1 MTTSD
6 TSPPN
11 DSEQMEFFQTSSWEV
26 SHARPTRSQEND
38 LPAQTSATSGLTS
51 LDSFARLSPDGS
63 WQKMSRGFT
72 QANLDGSLEEFCET
86 WPVQG
91 MMRSGVAYPLKT
103 LEPHTSASASGLW
116 PTPRSAMTGDI
127 VPARMNDTNNNLER
141 ALAREMFRTPS
152 RQEAGQSAAFLASL
166 VTKDGQPARPGERAY
181 NPATGQLVQMTLN
194 RTVKMFPTPN
204 ATDWK
209 GPSQPNG
216 RRPICDDDLP
226 SRVAR
231 ERFPTPTREDGESK
245 GMSAARLATRKPD
258 NLATKVRL
266 EASERFPTPRSVDAS
281 NVALLPTQ
289 NKDRKRSSMMH
300 EGLAR
305 AVMLPSPAARDWRSG
320 KRRSEN
326 GHTPQL
332 PEVTGGQLSAG
343 FVEWM
348 FGLPKDWTKVDP
360 ESGTPNGRASRA
372 SSPRKPKRSTGANG

>member
-231 ERFPTPTREDGESK
+231 ERFPTP
-245 GMSAARLATRKPD
+245 
-258 NLATKVRL
+258 
-266 EASERFPTPRSVDAS
+266 RSVDAS

>member
-1 MTTSD
+1 MTTSEK
-6 TSPPN
+6 SPPN
-11 DSEQMEFFQTSSWEV
+11 DSEQMEFFPTSSLGASRV
-26 SHARPTRSQEND
+26 RSTQLLESD

-51 LDSFARLSPDGS
+51 LDSFASLGPDGS
-63 WQKMSRGFT
+63 WQKTSRGFT

-103 LEPHTSASASGLW
+103 LEPHTSGNGSGLW
-116 PTPRSAMTGDI
+116 PTPRSAMTGNI

-152 RQEAGQSAAFLASL
+152 RQEAGQSAPFLASL

-231 ERFPTPTREDGESK
+231 E
-245 GMSAARLATRKPD
+245 M
-258 NLATKVRL
+258 
-266 EASERFPTPRSVDAS
+266 FPTPRSVDAS

-320 KRRSEN
+320 KGRSEN

-332 PEVTGGQLSAG
+332 PEILGGQLNPQ
-343 FVEWM
+343 FEEWM
-348 FGLPKDWTKVDP
+348 FGLPKDWTKVEP
-360 ESGTPNGRASRA
+360 ESGFPNGPKSPV
-372 SSPRKPKRSTGANG
+372 SSPRKRKKSTGANG